1 MINNPTI
8 GVPLIDENLK
18 PGLRPRLRPSLQWWH
33 RGEGAFDL
41 VEVKKIC
48 EFLRRCSPSGHH
60 HPSVI
65 SRTCSNISRTYFYDT
80 QFFILL
86 GPVFVASF
94 AQSSL
99 AGSVQA

>member
-41 VEVKKIC
+41 VED
-48 EFLRRCSPSGHH
+48 LRHLVEAEMSRKYVSFSVDVHH
-60 HPSVI
+60 QDI
-65 SRTCSNISRTYFYDT
+65 I
-80 QFFILL
+80 ILL
-86 GPVFVASF
+86 
-94 AQSSL
+94 
-99 AGSVQA
+99 